1 MIRFTLSYPRNL
13 PKLLDLRSRQVPVCT
28 AGKTTQRQLRKT
40 NAPERRDLT
49 TDGSKHTAHLPIA
62 TLMDDRF
69 NHGVPLLR
77 VQNAQTR
84 GSRPA
89 VRKEDPT
96 TQLHQSLRSNFAND
110 LRMIDL
116 RDLIARMEQPLCQRA
131 IIRDEE
137 QPLRIGIQSP
147 HGVEPRR
154 EIRQK
159 IKHGLTTPI
168 IVRRRKIAARLV
180 EKKIKPLFFCLYTL
194 TVDGYDMMCGIIFR
208 SECGH
213 NRAINRNPPRLNHL
227 LSSTARCHPRMA
239 EDLLQSFFHVSPYR
253 IFTALSPIS
262 CVSSRRTAAEPSIQ
276 WRVSSCRHRPSLR
289 T

>member
-62 TLMDDRF
+62 PLMDDRF
-69 NHGVPLLR
+69 NHGAPLLR
-77 VQNAQTR
+77 AQNAQTR

-96 TQLHQSLRSNFAND
+96 TQLHQSLRSDFAND

-116 RDLIARMEQPLCQRA
+116 RDLIARMKQPLCQRA

-137 QPLRIGIQSP
+137 QPLRIGIEP
-147 HGVEPRR
+147 THGIEPRR
-154 EIRQK
+154 EIGQE
-159 IKHGLTTPI
+159 IEHGLAPPI
-168 IVRRRKIAARLV
+168 IPRRREIATRLV
-180 EKKIKPLFFCLYTL
+180 EENIKSLFLWL
-194 TVDGYDMMCGIIFR
+194 NAVAIDGNDMMCRIIFR
-208 SECGH
+208 AELRHDSTIH
-213 NRAINRNPPRLNHL
+213 TDPPRTNHL
-227 LSSTARCHPRMA
+227 LRCTA
-239 EDLLQSFFHVSPYR
+239 
-253 IFTALSPIS
+253 
-262 CVSSRRTAAEPSIQ
+262 
-276 WRVSSCRHRPSLR
+276 
-289 T
+289 